1 MIGRVKSARHL
12 VPWLTMIL
20 AAMLLTACETDIFS
34 SEKPAA
40 DAATVIPGSLP
51 PPPPSRPYD
60 PGTYKVG
67 NPYQVAG
74 QWYYP
79 KVDLAYNERGVASW
93 YGPNFHG
100 KKTANGEIFDM
111 TLIGA
116 AHKTLPLPSVVRV
129 TNLENGRSLVVRIND
144 RGPFVRGRIIDLSRR
159 AAQLLGFTRKGT
171 AMVHVRLLP
180 NESRRAAVEAGA
192 TGKQLMAYGSPAPKA
207 SPSIP
212 VSVEKL
218 APVEGVM
225 VSDLPRQAAEPP
237 QPVEKVAATAAPPV
251 IDAPPSETDPGPA
264 AAGNQAPN
272 APPPY
277 GAMTA
282 IAGNNANPPLQS
294 STPSESAPVTSP
306 AFAKPVADNVDVRS
320 EAIDVAALPSRE
332 KIELLPVESQPNI
345 FIQAGAFREYINAN
359 RLRARLTSL
368 GHPVNV
374 SQVYV
379 TNQPFFRVRLGPMTN
394 VDDADLALERV
405 VALGYPE
412 ARIIVD

>member
-1 MIGRVKSARHL
+1 MTGWLIAVRRL
-12 VPWLTMIL
+12 IPWLAMAL
-20 AAMLLTACETDIFS
+20 AAIVLAACETD
-34 SEKPAA
+34 KPTA
-40 DAATVIPGSLP
+40 DTATISPGSP
-51 PPPPSRPYD
+51 PPPPPAKPYD
-60 PGTYKVG
+60 PGNYKVG
-67 NPYQVAG
+67 SPYQIAG
-74 QWYYP
+74 KWYYP

-111 TLIGA
+111 TKIGA

-180 NESRRAAVEAGA
+180 DESRRAATEAGA
-192 TGKQLMAYGSPAPKA
+192 TGKQLMAYGAPAPKA

-212 VSVEKL
+212 VTVENLK
-218 APVEGVM
+218 PVEGVA
-225 VSDLPRQAAEPP
+225 VSNLPPLPATSS
-237 QPVEKVAATAAPPV
+237 QPVTNVAA
-251 IDAPPSETDPGPA
+251 PA
-264 AAGNQAPN
+264 E
-272 APPPY
+272 PPPY

-282 IAGNNANPPLQS
+282 IAKNGPKPSSQSLAISSAEQVTNPAPDSREAQ
-294 STPSESAPVTSP
+294 SAP
-306 AFAKPVADNVDVRS
+306 
-320 EAIDVAALPSRE
+320 IDVATLPSRE
-332 KIELLPVESQPNI
+332 KVELLPVDSRPSI
-345 FIQAGAFREYINAN
+345 FIQAGAFRKYINAN

-379 TNQPFFRVRLGPMTN
+379 SNQPFFRVRLGPMTN
-394 VDDADLALERV
+394 VEDADIALERV
-405 VALGYPE
+405 VVLGYPE
-412 ARIIVD
+412 ARIVVD